1 MKQKTLKK
9 EIYVSGTGLHTGS
22 KISIKILPAKV
33 NTGIRFKRI
42 DKLKHEII
50 NGNIDSVIN
59 SKREV
64 TLGRADMA
72 IHTVEHLL
80 AAFSGLEIDNAI
92 IEMDADEPPVVDG
105 SSRLFVDLLMEVGL
119 EEQDQ
124 NRKFIIVDEPI
135 WASSDDRYLVALP
148 SDEMKISFTID
159 FAHPVIKTQYA
170 SFKINPEIFRKE
182 IASARTFG
190 FLNEVSEL
198 RKNDL
203 AHGGSLE
210 NAIVIG
216 DTGILNDSLRFENE
230 CVRHKILD
238 LIGDL
243 YLLEKP
249 ILAHI
254 IAIKSGH
261 SLNIELVRK
270 IKNFINDNKNN
281 KVHIKGD

>member
-9 EIYVSGTGLHTGS
+9 EISVSGTGLHTGK
-22 KISIKILPAKV
+22 KITIKILPAEV
-33 NTGIRFKRI
+33 NTGVRFKRI
-42 DKLKHEII
+42 DQSKHEII

-64 TLGRADMA
+64 TLGNDKTV

-80 AAFSGLEIDNAI
+80 AAFSGLEIDNAY

-105 SSRLFVDLLMEVGL
+105 SSKIFVDLMIKAGF

-124 NRKFIIVDEPI
+124 NREFIVIDEPI
-135 WASSDDRYLVALP
+135 WVGLNDRYLVALP
-148 SDEMKISFTID
+148 SNEMKVSFTID
-159 FAHPVIKTQYA
+159 FDHPVIKTQYA
-170 SFKINPEIFRKE
+170 SFKINSEIFAKD
-182 IASARTFG
+182 IAPARTFG
-190 FLNEVSEL
+190 FLNEVREL
-198 RKNDL
+198 RENDL

-216 DTGILNDSLRFENE
+216 DTGILNDNLRFENE

-243 YLLEKP
+243 YLLGKP

-261 SLNIELVRK
+261 TLNIELVRTISK
-270 IKNFINDNKNN
+270 LISNNN
-281 KVHIKGD
+281 KVHII